1 MTKLIYDYWFLQ
13 FDFPDE
19 NGNPY
24 KSSGGKMVYNDDL
37 KEGYLYGTEYNPNRI
52 IRIELEIMPNIRSLI
67 LNPLKCPK
75 DVRIQ
80 VK

>member
-1 MTKLIYDYWFLQ
+1 L
-13 FDFPDE
+13 
-19 NGNPY
+19 
-24 KSSGGKMVYNDDL
+24 VYNDDL

-52 IRIELEIMPNIRSLI
+52 IRIEFEIIPNIRSLI